1 MQKLKK
7 IILLSLLSLPL
18 LAACKAGNKDV
29 IGNVYTFNYAQV
41 KLSDGTII
49 EGEVDSWSRPPETD
63 TIRVTFKDKGTYLT
77 HGSNVTLYN
86 KN

>member
-1 MQKLKK
+1 MQKFKK
-7 IILLSLLSLPL
+7 IILLSLPL

-29 IGNVYTFNYAQV
+29 IGTVYTFNYAQV

>member
-1 MQKLKK
+1 MQKFKK

-29 IGNVYTFNYAQV
+29 IGTVYTFNYAQV
-41 KLSDGTII
+41 KLLDRTII

-63 TIRVTFKDKGTYLT
+63 TIRVTFK
-77 HGSNVTLYN
+77 
-86 KN
+86 

>member
-1 MQKLKK
+1 MTKFKK

-18 LAACKAGNKDV
+18 LAACRAGNKDV
-29 IGNVYTFNYAQV
+29 IGTVYTFNYAQV
-41 KLSDGTII
+41 KLADGKII
-49 EGEVDSWSRPPETD
+49 EGEVDSWTRPSETD

-86 KN
+86 K

>member
-1 MQKLKK
+1 MQKFKK

-29 IGNVYTFNYAQV
+29 IGTVYTFNYAQV